1 MEKKSRYCGTGPSW
15 WLIVGLVPGNTSRC
29 HGGCGKADVPRPR
42 LPKTPSQG
50 LCLQPWGWGDTP
62 LSSGPSALLVGTMT
76 LLVGTRMGSISSMF
90 CSGAGG
96 IRVPKAGV
104 PRHPAAVVGQRWVLP
119 LLITQRRVINGG
131 N

>member
-1 MEKKSRYCGTGPSW
+1 MSPA
-15 WLIVGLVPGNTSRC
+15 PGS
-29 HGGCGKADVPRPR
+29 
-42 LPKTPSQG
+42 PKPPARD
-50 LCLQPWGWGDTP
+50 CVLQPWSWGDTP

-119 LLITQRRVINGG
+119 LLITQRRVINGA